1 MVYDVVIVGGGA
13 AGLAAAIN
21 IKSAK
26 PELSVVVLEALE
38 RIGKKLITTG
48 NGRCNIT
55 NANCAANFYH
65 GATPDFISR
74 VLNAFTIAD
83 TIEFF
88 KKTGVEIVFEADG
101 RAYPF
106 SYQASSVVDALRLT
120 CDELGVNTVCSCNVT
135 DVKSGKVT
143 TNNGEFFAKYI
154 IVTGG
159 LLSGGNKVGSNGS
172 VISILKKLGIKT
184 APLKPAIVQLKTKTD
199 VCKSLKGI
207 KINATASLIK
217 KGKAERREY
226 GEVLFCDYGLSGPPI
241 LQLSRNADA
250 GALLSLDLTPEY
262 NLDALLQLL
271 SERKVNLSK
280 RTLENFLTGFLNKR
294 VGQAV
299 IKLCNLSLSAPVSSL
314 TNNDVSNIANTIK
327 ALEFEVTSNTGFINS
342 QVTAGGVL
350 ETELNNNLML
360 KKLPR
365 VYLAGEIINVDG
377 DCGGYNLQWAWSSAA
392 VVAKEICK

>member
-21 IKSAK
+21 IKQQKS
-26 PELSVVVLEALE
+26 ELSVAVLEALE
-38 RIGKKLITTG
+38 RVCKKLITTG

-55 NANCAANFYH
+55 NAGADTKSYH
-65 GATPDFISR
+65 GASAEFTGSVLSR
-74 VLNAFTIAD
+74 FTVAD
-83 TIEFF
+83 TVEFF
-88 KKTGVEIVFEADG
+88 KKIGVEIVFEADG

-106 SYQASSVVDALRLT
+106 SYQASSVVDALRLG
-120 CDELGVNTVCSCNVT
+120 CEELGVNVICSQKVT
-135 DVKSGKVT
+135 DIKSGKVLT
-143 TNNGEFFAKYI
+143 DGGEYLAKNI

-159 LLSGGNKVGSNGS
+159 LLSGGNKVGSDGS

-184 APLKPAIVQLKTKTD
+184 APLTPAIVQLKTDTGI
-199 VCKSLKGI
+199 CKSLKGI
-207 KINATASLIK
+207 KTNCTATLK
-217 KGKAERREY
+217 KGSAVIRSEY

-241 LQLSRNADA
+241 LQISRNAER
-250 GALLSLDLTPEY
+250 GTRVFLDLAPEY
-262 NLDALLQLL
+262 DFDSLLQLL
-271 SERKVNLSK
+271 YQRKQNLKK
-280 RTLENFLTGFLNKR
+280 RSLENYLTGFLNKR

-299 IKLCNLSLSAPVSSL
+299 IKHCGLLLSLSVTSL
-314 TNNDVSNIANTIK
+314 NDGDIYKIATAIK
-327 ALEFEVTSNTGFINS
+327 ALGFEVMSNTGFLNS

-350 ETELNNNLML
+350 HTELDCNLML
-360 KKLPR
+360 KKLPH

>member
-1 MVYDVVIVGGGA
+1 MTYDVVIVGGGA

-21 IKSAK
+21 IKQTK
-26 PELSVVVLEALE
+26 PELSVLVLEALD
-38 RIGKKLITTG
+38 RVGKKLITTG

-55 NANCAANFYH
+55 NSGASVKNYH
-65 GATPDFISR
+65 GASSEFISS
-74 VLNAFTIAD
+74 VLSQFSVAD
-83 TIEFF
+83 TVAFF
-88 KKTGVEIVFEADG
+88 KKIGVDIVFEADG

-106 SYQASSVVDALRLT
+106 SYQASSVVDALRLS
-120 CDELGVNTVCSCNVT
+120 CDELGVNIICSQ
-135 DVKSGKVT
+135 KVT
-143 TNNGEFFAKYI
+143 AITSGNVFVDNVEYRAKNI

-159 LLSGGNKVGSNGS
+159 LLSGGNKIGSDGS
-172 VISILKKLGIKT
+172 VISILKKLGVKT

-207 KINATASLIK
+207 KVNATASLVK
-217 KGKAERREY
+217 NGQVKRSEY

-241 LQLSRNADA
+241 LQLSRDADA
-250 GALLSLDLTPEY
+250 GSVISLDLAKEY
-262 NLDALLQLL
+262 NFDSLIKLLN
-271 SERKVNLSK
+271 ERKVNLSK
-280 RTLENFLTGFLNKR
+280 RTLENYLTGFLNKR
-294 VGQAV
+294 VGQTI
-299 IKLCNLSLSAPVSSL
+299 IKLCSLSLSAPVSSL
-314 TNNDVSNIANTIK
+314 NKTDISNIATTIK

-350 ETELNNNLML
+350 ETEIKSNLML

-365 VYLAGEIINVDG
+365 VFVAGEIINVDG